1 MISTIHFFFIVYL
14 GFDRNYGLQPATY
27 VLTLLSDNMTD
38 KRREMDTQSFRKH
51 AHELVDWM
59 ADYFESVE
67 DYPVMSQ
74 VKPGDI
80 LKQIPTKAPNQP
92 ESFDQM
98 LKDFNDIIMPGITHW
113 ESPNFM
119 AYFPANK
126 SKGSVLAEML
136 MSTLGAQ
143 CMQWL
148 TSPAAAE
155 LEEQMMNWLRE
166 MLGLP
171 ESFTGVIQDTAST
184 ATLCA
189 LLTARE
195 RATDFSINEKGFDER
210 KFTIYSSE
218 QIHSSIDKAVKIAG
232 FGIEALRKVEV
243 DDGYAMI
250 PEKLEELIEADKA
263 AGYIP
268 LCVVSAIG
276 TTSTT
281 AVDPI
286 DEIGD
291 ICQKHNVWHHVDA
304 AYAGTA
310 LVLPEMRW
318 MSEGIEKADSF
329 VFNPHKWMF
338 TNFDCTAYFV
348 KDPVSLVN
356 TFTITP
362 DYLKTSVD
370 GEVKNYRDWGIPL
383 GRRFRALKL
392 WFVIREFGVEGIQ
405 EKIRKHIML
414 GKWLAKEIDAH
425 SDFELMAPVPMNTV
439 CFRYTKGEESQL
451 DGLNEAIMNKINNSG
466 KLFFTQTKLKGKFVL
481 RLAFGNTNLEAF
493 HVENAW
499 QLIQETASEIKP

>member
-1 MISTIHFFFIVYL
+1 M
-14 GFDRNYGLQPATY
+14 
-27 VLTLLSDNMTD
+27 LTLLSDNMAD
-38 KRREMDTQSFRKH
+38 KRSNMDTQSFRKH

-74 VKPGDI
+74 VNPGDI
-80 LKQIPTKAPNQP
+80 LKQIPASAPEQA
-92 ESFDQM
+92 ESFDQVF
-98 LKDFNDIIMPGITHW
+98 KDFKDIIMPGITHW

-155 LEEQMMNWLRE
+155 LEEQMMVWLRE

-171 ESFTGVIQDTAST
+171 ETFTGVIQDTAST

-189 LLTARE
+189 ILTARE
-195 RATDFSINEKGFDER
+195 MVTEYAINEKGFDNQ
-210 KFTIYSSE
+210 KFTVYASE

-232 FGIEALRKVEV
+232 IGAANLRKVGV
-243 DDGYAMI
+243 DEAFAMV
-250 PEKLEELIEADKA
+250 PEQLNQMIEADLNN
-263 AGYIP
+263 GYTP

-281 AVDPI
+281 AIDPI
-286 DEIGD
+286 DDIGD
-291 ICQKHNVWHHVDA
+291 ICLKHQVWHHVDA

-310 LVLPEMRW
+310 LILPEMRW
-318 MSEGIEKADSF
+318 MSKGIEKADSF

-405 EKIRKHIML
+405 EKIRKHILL
-414 GKWLAKEIDAH
+414 GQWLANQIEAH
-425 SDFELMAPVPMNTV
+425 QDFELMAPVPLNTI
-439 CFRYTKGEESQL
+439 CFRYINGETDKL
-451 DGLNEAIMNKINNSG
+451 DQINEEIMKEVNNTG
-466 KLFFTQTKLKGKFVL
+466 KLFFTQTKLNGKFIL
-481 RLAFGNTNLEAF
+481 RLAFGNTNLEAY

-499 QLIQETASEIKP
+499 ALIQQTASTIEL